1 MFVKDSEIVIL
12 LENGYK
18 NDAEE
23 EKDKKFK
30 DFQKISCFVDS
41 II

>member
-23 EKDKKFK
+23 EKDKKIQGFSK
-30 DFQKISCFVDS
+30 NFLLR
-41 II
+41 